1 LIFVLNKKISS
12 MLTLAQC
19 WIILFACIAVEVTG
33 SICLKFSNQY
43 QYVLPSVMMFVCFGI
58 AIAGF
63 PYALMRIDLGTA
75 YAVWS
80 GVGTALTAAI
90 GIVALHE
97 KATWLKLIG
106 VGIIIF
112 GVILLNIAEAD
123 EEKST
128 QEIDD
133 DMGDASE
140 TTVLL
145 GNGSL

>member
-1 LIFVLNKKISS
+1 

-19 WIILFACIAVEVTG
+19 WIILFGCIAVEVTG
-33 SICLKFSNQY
+33 SICLKLSNHY
-43 QYVLPSVMMFVCFGI
+43 QNLLPSVMMFACFGV

-63 PYALMRIDLGTA
+63 PYALTRIDLGTA

-80 GVGTALTAAI
+80 GVGTSVTAAI
-90 GIVALHE
+90 GIVAFHE

-106 VGIIIF
+106 VGIIII
-112 GVILLNIAEAD
+112 GVILLNIAEAE

-128 QEIDD
+128 QNEIDD
-133 DMGDASE
+133 DIGDATE

-145 GNGSL
+145 GCGSI